1 MASSS
6 PPSVNTPIT
15 DPGAQPGPPEEP
27 TKRNDTSKPLDILF
41 LQDATGSQGPYIKA
55 ARTAISDI
63 CTKISSSASLSK
75 GALRF
80 GLVAFRDH
88 PPQDTTFITKNFG
101 FTSDVA
107 QIRKN
112 LAGLSATGG
121 GDPPEAS
128 TAALAEALNMEWEED
143 AVKIVVLITDAPP
156 HGIGENMDAFPDGS
170 PDQNDPLD
178 IARQLAERGITLYI
192 IACEPTLSSQF
203 QYAIDFYRALCQI
216 TSGRMVPLLNAAQL
230 GDYIVGSALET
241 METEALINQYENI
254 ILEDVYGQGKG
265 VEEVT
270 EKVQEQID
278 KKKTE
283 INTLNVEDVYEPSE
297 AADRNTKVW
306 MDAVTI
312 KTRGQLNLIRGQ
324 RLKASFKAELP
335 SGGLFGFGP
344 GPELTERPA
353 FASGMG
359 GHGLFGASL
368 PVTPIPGAPLSGGL
382 FGSSG
387 GTGGFFTGGGGSLF
401 GSTGSTNTSNVGGGG
416 LFGSTTAT
424 GGLFGGSGGSLFGS
438 SASSKDS
445 GSVGGGGP
453 FGGGTAASGGGSAFI
468 NNSTG
473 AASTGGFG
481 GGVFG
486 SAPPPPSSEGLL
498 GSNPTGGLGLGSW
511 AAPHSTGG
519 FGGFS
524 SPATGAFGGF
534 SSPATGA
541 FGGFSS
547 PSTAP
552 VMAFGA
558 LSPQSNTGKAA
569 GPSVSVTSQSVAH
582 SQTKRVVMQSLMRKA
597 TVGPGGVLTP
607 KGAWAGSAPVATEP
621 SDADSARPKNEKGE

>member
-27 TKRNDTSKPLDILF
+27 TKRNAISKPLDILF

-63 CTKISSSASLSK
+63 CTTISSSASLSK
-75 GALRF
+75 GSLRF

-88 PPQDTTFITKNFG
+88 PPQDLTFITKNFG

-156 HGIGENMDAFPDGS
+156 HGIGESRDAFPDGS

-203 QYAIDFYRALCQI
+203 LYAIDFYRALCQI

-283 INTLNVEDVYEPSE
+283 INTLNVEDVYEPNE

-335 SGGLFGFGP
+335 SGGLFGFG
-344 GPELTERPA
+344 TESTV

-359 GHGLFGASL
+359 GHGLFGASP
-368 PVTPIPGAPLSGGL
+368 PVAPIPGAPLSGGL

-401 GSTGSTNTSNVGGGG
+401 GSTGNISTSNVGGGG

-424 GGLFGGSGGSLFGS
+424 GGLFGGGGGSVFGS

-445 GSVGGGGP
+445 GSFGGGGL
-453 FGGGTAASGGGSAFI
+453 FGGGTAANGGGSAFTY
-468 NNSTG
+468 NSTG
-473 AASTGGFG
+473 TASTGGFG

-498 GSNPTGGLGLGSW
+498 GSNPTGGLGLGSL

-534 SSPATGA
+534 SSP
-541 FGGFSS
+541 
-547 PSTAP
+547 
-552 VMAFGA
+552 MAFGA
-558 LSPQSNTGKAA
+558 HSPESNTGKAA
-569 GPSVSVTSQSVAH
+569 GPSVSVASQSVAH

-607 KGAWAGSAPVATEP
+607 KGVWAGSAPVATEP
-621 SDADSARPKNEKGE
+621 SDANSTGPKDAKGE